1 MSLEKGYDLRESLKI
16 LWKNKNAGA
25 VATGLVATL
34 FSTMGPGMIVMNSAK
49 QGGLTDAQAVSWLL
63 GIYLIGGLATI
74 FMSLRY
80 RLPVVTAFTIPG
92 AVMLAKL
99 LPNFALSEAIGAY
112 IFVAVVTLIL
122 TLTGVMKK
130 LVERIPVP
138 VMLGMVGGVL
148 LSFATSM
155 FTAAINM
162 PQVYGLMVAAFFGTM
177 AFKSFSKKFPP
188 IIVSIIV
195 GFIAL
200 GASNLITP
208 VPLSYEIS
216 KPVLALPTFSIRAIL
231 DISVPLF
238 FLVIGVQ
245 NIQAVGVLMAA
256 NYKVPINAM
265 YLVPAIGTLIN
276 SLFGAHPAVTG
287 GPSTAIC
294 AGPSAG
300 EKKEHRFI
308 AAFSEGV
315 FWITFA
321 LLAKI
326 IVDSVKMVPKEFTAV
341 LAGLAMF
348 EVFKSA
354 FEGAFAG
361 KFRMGALV
369 SFFIAVTNLSI
380 FNIGAPLWA
389 IILGLLT
396 SFIVEREDFKSNK
409 GTAAEPLP
417 EAAK

>member
-1 MSLEKGYDLRESLKI
+1 MIIEKGYSISESLGI
-16 LWKNKNAGA
+16 LWKNKNLGA
-25 VATGLVATL
+25 IATGLVATL
-34 FSTMGPGMIVMNSAK
+34 FSTMGPGMIVFNAANS
-49 QGGLTDAQAVSWLL
+49 GNLTDAQAVSWLL

-92 AVMLAKL
+92 AVMLAKI
-99 LPNFALSEAIGAY
+99 LPNFTLSEAVGAY
-112 IFVAVVTLIL
+112 IVVGVVTLIL
-122 TLTGVMKK
+122 TISGLMKK
-130 LVERIPVP
+130 FVEHIPVP

-148 LSFATSM
+148 LSFGIGM
-155 FTAAINM
+155 FTAAIKM
-162 PQVYGLMVAAFFGTM
+162 PQVYGFMVISFFGIM
-177 AFKSFSKKFPP
+177 AFKSFAKKVPP
-188 IIVSIIV
+188 IIVAIIV
-195 GFIAL
+195 GIVAL
-200 GASNLITP
+200 AASNLITP
-208 VPLSYEIS
+208 VPLSFEIS
-216 KPVLALPTFSIRAIL
+216 KPVLALPTFSLRAIL
-231 DISVPLF
+231 DISFPLF

-265 YLVPAIGTLIN
+265 YLVPAIGTFIN
-276 SLFGAHPAVTG
+276 SLFGAHPAVTA

-308 AAFSEGV
+308 AAFAEGV
-315 FWITFA
+315 FWVSFA

-326 IVDSVKMVPKEFTAV
+326 IVESVKMVPKEFTAV

-354 FEGAFAG
+354 FQGAFAG
-361 KFRMGALV
+361 RFRTGALV
-369 SFFIAVTNLSI
+369 AFFVAVTNLSI
-380 FNIGAPLWA
+380 LNIGAPLWA

-396 SFIVEREDFKSNK
+396 SLIVEREDFKLNK
-409 GTAAEPLP
+409 TENGKLLETA
-417 EAAK
+417 K

>member
-1 MSLEKGYDLRESLKI
+1 MIIEKGYDLRESLGV
-16 LWKNKNAGA
+16 LWKNKNAA
-25 VATGLVATL
+25 AIATGLVATL
-34 FSTMGPGMIVMNSAK
+34 FSTMGPGLIVMNAAK
-49 QGGLTDAQAVSWLL
+49 SGGLTDAQAISWLL
-63 GIYLIGGLATI
+63 GIYLIGGLSTM

-80 RLPVVTAFTIPG
+80 RIPVVTAFSIPG
-92 AVMLAKL
+92 AVMLAKI
-99 LPNFALSEAIGAY
+99 LPNFAFSEAIGAY
-112 IFVAVVTLIL
+112 IVVAVVTLVL

-162 PQVYGLMVAAFFGTM
+162 PQIYGVMIAAFFLSM
-177 AFKSFSKKFPP
+177 AFKGFSKKVPP
-188 IIVSIIV
+188 IVVAIII
-195 GFIAL
+195 GIAAL
-200 GASNLITP
+200 GFFNLITP
-208 VPLSYEIS
+208 IPLSLEIA
-216 KPVLALPTFSIRAIL
+216 KPVLALPTFSLRAIL
-231 DISVPLF
+231 DISIPLF

-256 NYKVPINAM
+256 GYKVPINAM
-265 YLVPAIGTLIN
+265 YVVPAIGTFIN
-276 SLFGAHPAVTG
+276 SLFGAHPAVTA

-294 AGPSAG
+294 ASPAAG
-300 EKKEHRFI
+300 EKKEFRFI

-315 FWITFA
+315 FWVTFA

-348 EVFKSA
+348 EVFRSA

-369 SFFIAVTNLSI
+369 AFFIAVTNLSI
-380 FNIGAPLWA
+380 LNIGAPLWA
-389 IILGLLT
+389 IFLGLLT
-396 SFIVEREDFKSNK
+396 SFIVERADFRADKIENSE
-409 GTAAEPLP
+409 AI

>member
-1 MSLEKGYDLRESLKI
+1 MIIEKGYDLRESLGI
-16 LWKNKNAGA
+16 LWKNKNAAGI
-25 VATGLVATL
+25 ATGLVATL
-34 FSTMGPGMIVMNSAK
+34 FSTMGPGLIVMNAAK
-49 QGGLTDAQAVSWLL
+49 SGGLTDAQAISWLL
-63 GIYLIGGLATI
+63 GIYLIGGLSTM

-80 RLPVVTAFTIPG
+80 RIPVVTAFSIPG
-92 AVMLAKL
+92 AVMLAKI
-99 LPNFALSEAIGAY
+99 LPNFAFSEAIGAY
-112 IFVAVVTLIL
+112 IVVGVVTLIL

-155 FTAAINM
+155 FTAAIKM
-162 PQVYGLMVAAFFGTM
+162 PQIYGIMIAAFFVPM
-177 AFKSFSKKFPP
+177 AFKGFSKKVPP
-188 IIVSIIV
+188 IVVAIVIGIA
-195 GFIAL
+195 AL
-200 GASNLITP
+200 GFFKLITP
-208 VPLSYEIS
+208 IPLSLEIA
-216 KPVLALPTFSIRAIL
+216 KPVLALPTFSLRAIL
-231 DISVPLF
+231 DISIPLF

-256 NYKVPINAM
+256 GYKVPINAM
-265 YLVPAIGTLIN
+265 YVVPAIGTFIN
-276 SLFGAHPAVTG
+276 SLFGAHPAVTA

-294 AGPSAG
+294 ASPSAG
-300 EKKEHRFI
+300 EKKEFRFI

-315 FWITFA
+315 FWVTFA

-348 EVFKSA
+348 EVFRSA

-369 SFFIAVTNLSI
+369 AFFIAVTNLSI
-380 FNIGAPLWA
+380 LNIGAPLWA
-389 IILGLLT
+389 IFLGLLT
-396 SFIVEREDFKSNK
+396 SFIVERADFRADK
-409 GTAAEPLP
+409 AENSETI
-417 EAAK
+417 EATK